1 MIKCYFINHTDIS
14 IISLNHVMNLFLN
27 NVALTQQFLILELVE
42 GFHVLIKNG
51 NNNFRSVY
59 FVTRHNPNHAKMRKC
74 HKDNR
79 KLFFY
84 GTRTLSGLFL
94 RAFNLSIS

>member
-1 MIKCYFINHTDIS
+1 MLRLHN
-14 IISLNHVMNLFLN
+14 NFL
-27 NVALTQQFLILELVE
+27 TLELVE
-42 GFHVLIKNG
+42 DFHVLIKNG
-51 NNNFRSVY
+51 NNYFKSVY
-59 FVTRHNPNHAKMRKC
+59 FVMKYSPNHAKMGKY

-84 GTRTLSGLFL
+84 GTRILIGLFL